1 MSALNR
7 HTTGAL
13 NYLDES
19 VRPSLFRNG
28 AVYTRRDAH
37 GSDSETVGL
46 LLEKVECRVQD
57 ARQLTGATAL
67 SCEANGFE
75 LLRAPLSNKPLDF
88 LSQEQ
93 VLSRY
98 YPQCAE
104 LVEQQTGGRAV
115 AFDHNV
121 RSATAKHSNQQIRG
135 GQAVQAPIHIIHG
148 DYTLASAPQRL
159 RDLTNKPSRND
170 TFQAALD
177 DASSL
182 LAPEAASHAL
192 EGGRYAI
199 INVWRNIAAE
209 PVAVKPLALCDSRS
223 VSRDDLVVFEIHYE
237 DRVGENYFARHSSA
251 HRWFYYPEME
261 PHEALLIKQW
271 DSAGTFA
278 RSGGDQSDSSTNEG
292 PCTFSFHTAFKD
304 PQSGPEAPDRWS
316 IEVRCMVLYD

>member
-1 MSALNR
+1 MNG

-13 NYLDES
+13 NYLSES
-19 VRPSLFRNG
+19 VKPSLFRNG
-28 AVYTRRDAH
+28 AVYTKRDAD

-46 LLEKVECRVQD
+46 VLDKVDCRIQN
-57 ARQLTGATAL
+57 ARQLTGSAAL
-67 SCEANGFE
+67 TLRANGFE
-75 LLRAPLSNKPLDF
+75 LFEAPLNPLDF
-88 LSQEQ
+88 LSHEQ
-93 VLSRY
+93 VVSRY

-104 LVEQQTGGRAV
+104 IVEQQTGGRAI

-121 RSATAKHSNQQIRG
+121 RSATAKQSNQQIRG

-170 TFQAALD
+170 TFQSSLREAR
-177 DASSL
+177 SL
-182 LAPEAASHAL
+182 LAPEAAKHAL

-237 DRVGENYFARHSSA
+237 DRIGENYFARHSPE
-251 HRWFYYPEME
+251 HRWFYYPQMT
-261 PHEALLIKQW
+261 PKEALLIKQW

-278 RSGGDQSDSSTNEG
+278 RSGGDQSDGTTDEG
-292 PCTFSFHTAFKD
+292 PGTFSFHTAFKD
-304 PQSGPEAPDRWS
+304 PKSKPEAPDRWS